1 MIALISEICHS
12 VSIQG
17 VDRIK
22 GGGGAKRG
30 RSEKV
35 LGWRLEMTIRS
46 RNIIIAW
53 IICRSSKRLTKLRN
67 KKIYLQCFLINGHPD
82 SNNCRDSGAVVKKEV
97 STVMGNRATCN
108 LNVIAG
114 KASPT

>member
-1 MIALISEICHS
+1 M
-12 VSIQG
+12 
-17 VDRIK
+17 R

-30 RSEKV
+30 PWRP
-35 LGWRLEMTIRS
+35 LGEGPRMETGDDPPEQEHHYSMD
-46 RNIIIAW
+46 IAW
-53 IICRSSKRLTKLRN
+53 IIHRSSKRLTKLQN
-67 KKIYLQCFLINGHPD
+67 KKIYLQCFLINGRPD
-82 SNNCRDSGAVVKKEV
+82 SNNCRDSGAIVKKEV